1 MKVILLKDVKGLGK
15 KGELVESK
23 DGYARNFLFPR
34 KLAEE
39 ANNSNMKELKE
50 KEKSEQ
56 LKQEQELEDAKA
68 LAKKIEET
76 KVVIKTKSGDGG
88 RLFGSITT
96 KDIADILKKEHGIN
110 IDKRKIDI
118 DGGNIKTMGTTQ
130 AVAKV
135 YPSITAKFKIQ
146 VTEEN

>member
-1 MKVILLKDVKGLGK
+1 MKVILLQDVKDLGK

-39 ANNSNMKELKE
+39 ANNSNMKEMNE
-50 KEKSEQ
+50 KEGSKK
-56 LKQEQELEDAKA
+56 LKKKQELEQAKE

-96 KDIADILKKEHGIN
+96 KDIAEILKDEHDIEV
-110 IDKRKIDI
+110 DKRKIEI
-118 DGGNIKTMGTTQ
+118 DGGNIKTMGTTE
-130 AVAKV
+130 ALVKL
-135 YPSITAKFKIQ
+135 YPSVTAKFKIQ
-146 VTEEN
+146 VTEE

>member
-1 MKVILLKDVKGLGK
+1 MKVILLKDVKELGK
-15 KGELVESK
+15 KGELVEAK

-39 ANNSNMKELKE
+39 VNNSNMKELEE
-50 KEKSEQ
+50 KNESKK
-56 LKQEQELEDAKA
+56 LKKKKELESAKE

-96 KDIADILKKEHGIN
+96 KDIAEILKSEHGIE
-110 IDKRKIDI
+110 IDKRKIEI
-118 DGGNIKTMGTTQ
+118 DGGNIKTMGSTQ
-130 AVAKV
+130 AEVKV
-135 YPSITAKFKIQ
+135 YPSVSAKLKIQ
-146 VTEEN
+146 VTEE

>member
-1 MKVILLKDVKGLGK
+1 MKVILLQDVKDLGK

-39 ANNSNMKELKE
+39 ANNSNMKEMNE
-50 KEKSEQ
+50 KEGSKK
-56 LKQEQELEDAKA
+56 LKKKQELEQAKE

-96 KDIADILKKEHGIN
+96 KDIAEILKDEHDIEA
-110 IDKRKIDI
+110 DKRKIEI
-118 DGGNIKTMGTTQ
+118 DGGNIKTMGTTE
-130 AVAKV
+130 ALVKL
-135 YPSITAKFKIQ
+135 YPSVTAKFKIQ
-146 VTEEN
+146 VTEE

>member
-1 MKVILLKDVKGLGK
+1 MKVILLKDVKELGK
-15 KGELVESK
+15 KGELVEAK

-39 ANNSNMKELKE
+39 ANNANMKEMKE
-50 KEKSEQ
+50 KDESKR
-56 LKQEQELEDAKA
+56 LKKQQELNDAKE

-96 KDIADILKKEHGIN
+96 KDIAEILKSEHDIE
-110 IDKRKIDI
+110 IDKRKIEI
-118 DGGNIKTMGTTQ
+118 DGGNIKTMGSTQ
-130 AVAKV
+130 AEVKV
-135 YPSITAKFKIQ
+135 YPAVVAKLKIQ
-146 VTEEN
+146 VTEE

>member
-1 MKVILLKDVKGLGK
+1 MKVILLKDVKELGK
-15 KGELVESK
+15 KGELVEAK

-39 ANNSNMKELKE
+39 ANNSNMKELEE
-50 KEKSEQ
+50 KVKSEK
-56 LKQEQELEDAKA
+56 LKKKNELADAKA

-76 KVVIKTKSGDGG
+76 KIVIKTKSGDGG

-96 KDIADILKKEHGIN
+96 KDIAEILMNEHNIE

-118 DGGNIKTMGTTQ
+118 DGGNIKVMGSTQ
-130 AVAKV
+130 AEVKV
-135 YPSITAKFKIQ
+135 YPSVVAKLKIQ
-146 VTEEN
+146 VTEE

>member
-1 MKVILLKDVKGLGK
+1 MKVILLQDVKDLGK

-39 ANNSNMKELKE
+39 ANNSNMKEMNEKKDSKKLK
-50 KEKSEQ
+50 KK
-56 LKQEQELEDAKA
+56 QELEQAKE

-96 KDIADILKKEHGIN
+96 KDIAEILKDEHDIEV
-110 IDKRKIDI
+110 DKRKIEI
-118 DGGNIKTMGTTQ
+118 DGGNIKTMGTTE
-130 AVAKV
+130 ALVKL
-135 YPSITAKFKIQ
+135 YPSVTAKFKIQ
-146 VTEEN
+146 VTEE

>member
-1 MKVILLKDVKGLGK
+1 MKVILLKDVKELGK
-15 KGELVESK
+15 KGELVEAK

-39 ANNSNMKELKE
+39 ANNANMKEMKE
-50 KEKSEQ
+50 KDESKR
-56 LKQEQELEDAKA
+56 LKKQQELNDAKE

-96 KDIADILKKEHGIN
+96 KDIAEILKTEHDIE
-110 IDKRKIDI
+110 IDKRKIEI
-118 DGGNIKTMGTTQ
+118 DGGNIKTMGSTQ
-130 AVAKV
+130 AEVKV
-135 YPSITAKFKIQ
+135 YPAVVAKLKIQ
-146 VTEEN
+146 VTEE

>member
-1 MKVILLKDVKGLGK
+1 MKVILLQDVKGLGK
-15 KGELVESK
+15 KGELIESK

-39 ANNSNMKELKE
+39 ANNTNMKEMNE
-50 KEKSEQ
+50 KEGSKK
-56 LKQEQELEDAKA
+56 LKKKQELEEAKE

-96 KDIADILKKEHGIN
+96 KDIAEILKEEHDIEV
-110 IDKRKIDI
+110 DKRKIEL

-130 AVAKV
+130 AEVKV
-135 YPSITAKFKIQ
+135 YPSVVAKFKIK
-146 VTEEN
+146 VTEE

>member
-1 MKVILLKDVKGLGK
+1 MKVILLKDVKELGK
-15 KGELVESK
+15 KGELVEAK

-39 ANNSNMKELKE
+39 ANNANMKEMKE
-50 KEKSEQ
+50 KDESKK
-56 LKQEQELEDAKA
+56 LKKQQELNDAKE

-96 KDIADILKKEHGIN
+96 KDIAEILKSEHDIE
-110 IDKRKIDI
+110 IDKRKIEI
-118 DGGNIKTMGTTQ
+118 DGGNIKTMGSTQ
-130 AVAKV
+130 AEVKV
-135 YPSITAKFKIQ
+135 YPAVVAKLKIQ
-146 VTEEN
+146 VTEE